1 MKYKYVIYEKK
12 GGIATIT
19 LNRPEKLN
27 VLNMMGTNEG
37 VFTDMLSAMTE
48 AEDDDEVK
56 VIVIK
61 GAGKHFCAGED
72 LSQAGFVYGFGTG
85 KAGERRPSERIRLK
99 YDKKFMQDWCRILY
113 CPKITIGVGH
123 GYCLGAGTM
132 ILHFCDFAIV
142 ADDAELGFIE
152 ERIGTVGSANPFVPS
167 LILTVGLRRAR
178 DLIFT
183 ARRFSGKEA
192 ADMHLVTMSVPP
204 ARLEKEVRELA
215 EDIAKLPRDGIAIG
229 KATMELWLNIMGMH
243 TASVSAAYFSHT
255 LFTNLRWEPDEYS
268 FFKERRNQG
277 LKDSLHGMQDRFTKH
292 PPKYYDKE
300 EKKKK
305 K

>member
-1 MKYKYVIYEKK
+1 MKYKYVIYEKR
-12 GGIATIT
+12 GAIAAIT

-27 VLNMMGTNEG
+27 VLNMMGTHEG
-37 VFTDMLSAMTE
+37 VFTDMLNALTE

-56 VIVIK
+56 VIVFK

-85 KAGERRPSERIRLK
+85 KPGERRPAERIRLK
-99 YDKKFMQDWCRILY
+99 YDRKFMQDWCRILY
-113 CPKITIGVGH
+113 SPKITIGQGH

-142 ADDAELGFIE
+142 SDDAELGFIE

-183 ARRFSGKEA
+183 GRRFSGKEA
-192 ADMHLVTMSVPP
+192 ADMHLVTKAVPP
-204 ARLEKEVRELA
+204 RQLDKEVRELA
-215 EDIAKLPRDGIAIG
+215 EDIAKFPRDGIAIG
-229 KATMELWLNIMGMH
+229 KATLELWLNIMGMY
-243 TASVSAAYFSHT
+243 TASVSAGYFSHT

-268 FFKERRNQG
+268 FFKERRDQG

-292 PPKYYDKE
+292 PPKYYDKHNN
-300 EKKKK
+300 KRK
-305 K
+305 

>member
-1 MKYKYVIYEKK
+1 MEYKYVIYETK
-12 GGIATIT
+12 GGVATIT

-27 VLNMMGTNEG
+27 VLNMMGTKEG

-56 VIVIK
+56 IIVIK

-85 KAGERRPSERIRLK
+85 RQGERRPSLRIRLK

-113 CPKITIGVGH
+113 CPKITIGQGQ

-142 ADDAELGFIE
+142 AEDAELGFIE
-152 ERIGTVGSANPFVPS
+152 ERIGTVGSANPFVAS
-167 LILTVGLRRAR
+167 LILTVGFKRTR

-183 ARRFSGKEA
+183 GRRFSGKEA
-192 ADMHLVTMSVPP
+192 ADMTLVTKAVPSDE
-204 ARLEKEVRELA
+204 LEREVRELA
-215 EDIAKLPRDGIAIG
+215 EDLAKLPRDGIAIG
-229 KATMELWLNIMGMH
+229 KSTLELWLNIMGMH

-255 LFTNLRWEPDEYS
+255 LFTNLRWEPDEYN

-277 LKDSLHGMQDRFTKH
+277 LKDSLHGMQDRHTKN
-292 PPKYYDKE
+292 PPKYYDK
-300 EKKKK
+300 K
-305 K
+305 